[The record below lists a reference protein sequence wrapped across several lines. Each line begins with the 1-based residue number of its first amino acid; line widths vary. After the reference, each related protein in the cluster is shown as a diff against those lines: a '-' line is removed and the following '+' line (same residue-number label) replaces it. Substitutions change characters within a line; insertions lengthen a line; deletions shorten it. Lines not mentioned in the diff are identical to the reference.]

1 MKKNGRYFTKEKK
14 TETQQEPK
22 DTRTYFRT
30 PLLYV
35 AILLGAVAIWIMVN
49 TKGVAYLTAYLL
61 AFFIII
67 TCVEVHQAH
76 PEKEEYSLL
85 KKILHRH

>member
-1 MKKNGRYFTKEKK
+1 MKKSGRYFTKEKTTGTK
-14 TETQQEPK
+14 KEIK

-35 AILLGAVAIWIMVN
+35 AMLLGAVAIWAMVN
-49 TKGVAYLTAYLL
+49 VKGEAYLTAYLL
-61 AFFIII
+61 AMFIIV

-76 PEKEEYSLL
+76 PEKQEYSLL